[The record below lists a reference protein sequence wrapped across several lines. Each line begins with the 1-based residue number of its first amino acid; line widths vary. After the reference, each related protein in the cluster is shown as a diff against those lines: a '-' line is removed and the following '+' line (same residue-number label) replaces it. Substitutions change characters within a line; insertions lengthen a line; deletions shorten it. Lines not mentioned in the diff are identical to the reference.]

1 MAQTENIHGGDAA
14 TTAAKMTAESDEIL
28 SDFTNSFGF
37 DRRLF
42 DVDARVGL
50 AWSDALFHAGVLN
63 RLEAERLRNGLQSIV
78 KRAGFDRNYFS
89 DLPAKDVYSFVD
101 ARLVQLVGET
111 GRKLE
116 IGRSLEDR
124 AATVLRLWL
133 REEIEKISDFARLF
147 QLALIDAAERQGNA
161 VLPVYAH
168 LQRAQPILWAH
179 WCLAYFEML
188 VRDRE
193 RLDEAWRRV
202 NVLPLGAGAAAAGTN
217 FEIDREQL
225 ARDLGFEGVSLNSVD
240 AVSDRD
246 FAVEFLHACALLVMH
261 LSRFAADLILYASD
275 EFRFVEFVQTNS
287 DAEKNRAA
295 REKNLRAL
303 ELVRGKAGRVF
314 GHQIALLTALKG
326 LPTAINADLQEDK
339 EAVFDAADSVKNS
352 LSAAAAVLENLRLQ
366 EETARAASMNDY
378 SNAREFSDYLILKD
392 VSVSVARQAVEKIMQ
407 HAVSNSKKPHELT
420 LAEMQ
425 KFSAQIE
432 VDIFK
437 FLSVEQSLAGKSQIG
452 GTSPERVSE
461 SLTAARGA
469 LEMEQTGRDK
479 K

>member
-1 MAQTENIHGGDAA
+1 MAQTENIYGDDAA
-14 TTAAKMTAESDEIL
+14 KAAKATAESDEIL
-28 SDFTNSFGF
+28 TDFTNSFAF
-37 DRRLF
+37 DKRLF
-42 DVDARVGL
+42 DAEARVAL

-63 RLEAERLRNGLQSIV
+63 RLEAERLRNGLHSIV
-78 KRAGFDRNYFS
+78 KRAGFDRNYFN
-89 DLPAKDVYSFVD
+89 DLPAENVQSFVD

-116 IGRSLEDR
+116 IGRSTEDR

-133 REEIEKISDFARLF
+133 REEIEEISELARLF
-147 QLALIDAAERQGNA
+147 QVALIETAERGGRGA
-161 VLPVYAH
+161 VLPSYAH

-179 WCLAYFEML
+179 WCLAFFEML
-188 VRDRE
+188 ARDRE
-193 RLDEAWRRV
+193 RLDEVWRRV
-202 NVLPLGAGAAAAGTN
+202 NVLPLGAGAAAAGTS

-246 FAVEFLHACALLVMH
+246 FAVEFVAACALLMTH
-261 LSRFAADLILYASD
+261 LSRFAADLILYASE
-275 EFRFVEFVQTNS
+275 EFGFVEFVQANS
-287 DAEKNRAA
+287 DAVNRAA

-303 ELVRGKAGRVF
+303 ELVRGKVGRVF
-314 GHQIALLTALKG
+314 GHQIALLTTLKG
-326 LPTAINADLQEDK
+326 LPTAISDDLREDR

-352 LSAAAAVLENLRLQ
+352 LRAAAAVLENLRVRA
-366 EETARAASMNDY
+366 ETARAAASENDY
-378 SNAREFSDYLILKD
+378 STARQLDDYLILKD
-392 VSVSVARQAVEKIMQ
+392 VSVSAAHQTVEKILQ
-407 HAVSNSKKPHELT
+407 YAVSNSKKPHELT

-425 KFSAQIE
+425 KYSAQIE

-437 FLSVEQSLAGKSQIG
+437 FLSLEQSLAGKSQIG

-461 SLTAARGA
+461 SLAAARGA
-469 LEMEQTGRDK
+469 LEMEQTSRDK